1 MLVIIRH
8 ALLPES
14 KIMKGKINLKN
25 FHKFEEYA
33 RDYCRKHGKTITLV
47 PRKTV
52 SQEQFKDFKCSG
64 FCDGDEM
71 VIATKNPNFHSV
83 FIHEFAHLTQAVERI
98 PMWYESGD
106 IWSAL
111 QKGKVSLGQWDEFV
125 KVIAVERDCER
136 RAINLIKKFN
146 ITSPEIYARNANIY
160 LYYYQYVF
168 LTKRWSR
175 RKSLYECPRLHDLVP
190 EHLLSASH
198 FSNINMEVMT
208 CLFDYYRK

>member
-1 MLVIIRH
+1 
-8 ALLPES
+8 
-14 KIMKGKINLKN
+14 MKGKINLKN

-33 RDYCRKHGKTITLV
+33 REYCQKHGKTITLV

-52 SQEQFKDFKCSG
+52 AQEEFKDFKCSG

-71 VIATKNPNFHSV
+71 VLATKNPNFYTIFV
-83 FIHEFAHLTQAVERI
+83 HEFAHLTQAVERI

-111 QKGKVSLGQWDEFV
+111 QKGKVSLRQWEDFV
-125 KVIAVERDCER
+125 KVIAVERDCES
-136 RAINLIKKFN
+136 RALKLIKKFN
-146 ITSPEIYARNANIY
+146 ITDPEIYAQNANIY

-168 LTKRWSR
+168 LTNLWSR
-175 RKSLYECPRLHDLVP
+175 RKSLYECTKLRELVP
-190 EHLLSASH
+190 KRLLPADH

-208 CLFDYYRK
+208 CFFDYYKK

>member
-1 MLVIIRH
+1 
-8 ALLPES
+8 
-14 KIMKGKINLKN
+14 MKATINLKN
-25 FHKFEEYA
+25 FKKFEEYA
-33 RDYCRKHGKTITLV
+33 RDYCKKHGKTIKLI

-52 SQEQFKDFKCSG
+52 SQAGFKDFKCAG

-71 VIATKNPNFHSV
+71 VIATKNPNFYTV
-83 FIHEFAHLTQAVERI
+83 FVHEFAHLTQAVERVAV
-98 PMWYESGD
+98 WNESGD

-111 QKGKVSLGQWDEFV
+111 QSGKVSLRHWDEFI

-146 ITSPEIYARNANIY
+146 ITSPEIYAHNANTY

-168 LTKRWSR
+168 ITQCWSR
-175 RKSLYECPRLHDLVP
+175 RKSLYECKKLQDLVP
-190 EHLLSASH
+190 NKLLPAIH

-208 CLFDYYRK
+208 CFFDYFKK